1 MGKSTGKGKHIAKTG
16 NHLYTCMIS
25 NPVIVRGGQYKCK
38 IFETHF
44 NTHKKKKESKP
55 NTKDSHQENQRVE
68 QKRKGRKKTYKNK
81 SKTIKKMT
89 IGI

>member
-1 MGKSTGKGKHIAKTG
+1 MGTSTGKGKHIAKTG

-25 NPVIVRGGQYKCK
+25 NLVIVRGGQYKCK

-55 NTKDSHQENQRVE
+55 NTKDSHQEN
-68 QKRKGRKKTYKNK
+68 
-81 SKTIKKMT
+81 
-89 IGI
+89 